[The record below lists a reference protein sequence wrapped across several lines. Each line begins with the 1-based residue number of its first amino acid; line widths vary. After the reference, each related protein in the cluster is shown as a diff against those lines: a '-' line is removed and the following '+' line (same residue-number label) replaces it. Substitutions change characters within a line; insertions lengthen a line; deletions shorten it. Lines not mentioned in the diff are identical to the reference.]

1 MPFNLG
7 IKVIHGGV
15 RGSVGSVVHPLQDRL
30 HLYDSFMATFW
41 TQHLSQNSTHGQKS
55 SWPWRRSCGW
65 APPSSDLSTCL
76 LRPLLFYNNI
86 TSSGVL
92 SAPLP
97 LLLAQEEDP

>member
-1 MPFNLG
+1 
-7 IKVIHGGV
+7 
-15 RGSVGSVVHPLQDRL
+15 
-30 HLYDSFMATFW
+30 MATFW

-97 LLLAQEEDP
+97 LLLAQEEDPRTRKMKQFYNPDLKILYL